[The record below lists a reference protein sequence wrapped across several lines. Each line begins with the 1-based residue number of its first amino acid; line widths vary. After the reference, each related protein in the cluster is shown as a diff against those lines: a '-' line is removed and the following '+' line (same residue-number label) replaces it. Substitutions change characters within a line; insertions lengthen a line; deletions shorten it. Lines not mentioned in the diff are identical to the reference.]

1 MFHEDDSEFRY
12 LSFNLYM
19 KIVDSTLLSD
29 KTKSTSHIYDASDPS
44 TTSSG
49 RTSSPSYGPIH
60 VPTGMICFAQTP

>member
-12 LSFNLYM
+12 LSLNLYM
-19 KIVDSTLLSD
+19 KIVD